1 MKKIKAEQDAYRD
14 FMVNNPDWAEHRD
27 LIFCPPDAEEIKSL
41 YPDASRELLSRCME
55 GMSRFV
61 SRGAQYLRMRMAG
74 ESDSLASMVAL
85 RKGPVLSTDDTF
97 FQGQG
102 TLYDQFGSQ
111 KALDRTL
118 AASKAMGFVPPKNA
132 VYFPNLARRKGDP
145 EAYVT
150 RAMGRSYIK
159 KLLEKRGWE
168 SDGAVKVQGRQPEN
182 DPLDAKNC
190 VPMGND
196 VIQHYAAKMVAK
208 DPSLK
213 RLKRS
218 ELRAKVIEKHGPRN

>member
-1 MKKIKAEQDAYRD
+1 MKKAIKKFYSE
-14 FMVNNPDWAEHRD
+14 FIKSNPDWLEFRD
-27 LIFCPPDAEEIKSL
+27 LLLAPPDAEEIRKG
-41 YPDASRELLSRCME
+41 YPDADRELLSRCME
-55 GMSRFV
+55 PLTGIV
-61 SRGAQYLRMRMAG
+61 TRGAQYLRMRMSG
-74 ESDSLASMVAL
+74 EGDKLASMVSL

-132 VYFPNLARRKGDP
+132 IYFPNLARKKGDP

-168 SDGAVKVQGRQPEN
+168 SEGAVRVKGRQPEN
-182 DPLDAKNC
+182 DPLDPKNC
-190 VPMGND
+190 VPLAD
-196 VIQHYAAKMVAK
+196 DIVKQYADKMIK
-208 DPSLK
+208 QDPSLK
-213 RLKRS
+213 RLKKS
-218 ELRAKVIEKHGPRN
+218 ELREKVIAKHGPQR

>member
-1 MKKIKAEQDAYRD
+1 MKKAIKKFYSE
-14 FMVNNPDWAEHRD
+14 FIKSNPDWVEFRD
-27 LIFCPPDAEEIKSL
+27 LLLAPPDAEEIRKG
-41 YPDASRELLSRCME
+41 YPDADRELLSRCME
-55 GMSRFV
+55 PLTGIV
-61 SRGAQYLRMRMAG
+61 TRGAQYLRMRMSG
-74 ESDSLASMVAL
+74 EGDKLASMVSL

-132 VYFPNLARRKGDP
+132 IYFPNLARKKGDP

-168 SDGAVKVQGRQPEN
+168 SEGAVRVKGRQPEN
-182 DPLDAKNC
+182 DPLDPKNC
-190 VPMGND
+190 VPLAD
-196 VIQHYAAKMVAK
+196 DIVKQYADKMIK
-208 DPSLK
+208 QDPSLK
-213 RLKRS
+213 RLKKS
-218 ELRAKVIEKHGPRN
+218 ELREKVIAKHGPQR